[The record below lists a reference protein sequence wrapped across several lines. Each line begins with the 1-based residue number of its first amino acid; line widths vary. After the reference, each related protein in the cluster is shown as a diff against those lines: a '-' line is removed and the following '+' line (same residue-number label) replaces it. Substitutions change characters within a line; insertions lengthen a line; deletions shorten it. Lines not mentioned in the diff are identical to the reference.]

1 MGSVP
6 DAPRIACL
14 YVPDFRLQVALQC
27 FGEDPEGGLALVD
40 PDDGRRL
47 IVAASPN
54 ARLDGIKR
62 GLTAVTATSLA
73 PELVVREVDREA
85 LAETHRGLEEAVRSL
100 TPTFETTG
108 SGVIYASFAG
118 LERRYRDE
126 GEGGFLDELR
136 EVTRLLGLPV
146 RVGMASTRFCARA
159 AAVLEGKLGQVAST
173 LVPSGQEA
181 EFLKPLPVELLP
193 DAIEL
198 IASLKRLGIRSLGAF
213 AALPPAGVAR
223 RYGAR
228 GSALHRLAR
237 GIDRGTLVP
246 APEPRDDA
254 VLVHAEYPIV
264 HTEALRFLLKEPLER
279 LIGSLDGEG
288 LACRVLRW
296 ELCIDGGEPLH
307 LETGSA
313 SPSGSLRLWMDL
325 VKVELERL
333 VLPGGVLSVRITAQE
348 VGPRPADQERLT
360 GPRAAPPGALPI
372 TLAHLAAEV
381 GLDQFGVL
389 LPQPSLLPDDRQEV
403 VVAGGLRVRGR
414 RLLEPESLVP
424 DRTPTG
430 CVPAAFR
437 RVTPPERVEV
447 ELRGGQPT
455 GFRHRGGWQP
465 AERCFGP
472 WDVSGGWWQTERRRR
487 TWQVQGRG
495 AVAQVYTEDEGW
507 FLEGWL
513 D

>member
-1 MGSVP
+1 MIKPS
-6 DAPRIACL
+6 RIACL
-14 YVPDFRLQVALQC
+14 YVPDFRLQVALRS
-27 FGEDPEGGLALVD
+27 FGEDPEGGLGLVD

-54 ARLDGIKR
+54 ARLDGVKR
-62 GLTAVTATSLA
+62 GMTAVTATSLA
-73 PELVVREVDREA
+73 PELVVREVDLQA
-85 LAETHRGLEEAVRSL
+85 LAETHRDLEEAVRSL
-100 TPTFETTG
+100 TPSFETTG
-108 SGVIYASFAG
+108 SGVIYASFVG

-136 EVTRLLGLPV
+136 EVTRILGLPV
-146 RVGMASTRFCARA
+146 RVGMAGTRFCARA
-159 AAVLEGKLGQVAST
+159 AAVLEGRLGSIAST
-173 LVPSGQEA
+173 VVPSGDEEA
-181 EFLKPLPVELLP
+181 FLRPLPVELLP
-193 DAIEL
+193 DALVLIE
-198 IASLKRLGIRSLGAF
+198 SLKRLGIRTLGAF
-213 AALPPAGVAR
+213 ALLPPAGVAR

-228 GSALHRLAR
+228 GAALHRLAR

-246 APEPRDDA
+246 APEPRDDS
-254 VLVHAEYPIV
+254 VTVHAEYGIV
-264 HTEALRFLLKEPLER
+264 QTEALRFLLKEPLER
-279 LIGSLDGEG
+279 LIGSLDREG
-288 LACRVLRW
+288 LACRVLQW

-333 VLPGGVLSVRITAQE
+333 TLPGGVLSVRLTAQE

-381 GLDQFGVL
+381 GVEQFGVL
-389 LPQPSLLPDDRQEV
+389 LPQAALFADERQSV
-403 VVAGGLRVRGR
+403 AVAGGLRARGR
-414 RLLEPESLVP
+414 RLQEPESLVP
-424 DRTPTG
+424 DRTPSG
-430 CVPAAFR
+430 RVPAAFR
-437 RVTPPERVEV
+437 RVCPPERIEV
-447 ELRGGQPT
+447 ELRAGCPS

-472 WDVSGGWWQTERRRR
+472 WDVSGRWWATEQRRR

-495 AVAQVYTEDEGW
+495 AVAQVYREDEGW